1 MCTCTWQYPT
11 ISYCYYNSVIQK
23 VPTQTVQGRKPSR
36 TSRAYTQSAAKTRN
50 RVHTHCTW
58 NSTHTWCTQL
68 FKSTLHWGRLE
79 DISRQFCS
87 AGWLYPLL
95 RSSSCLLQIHSV
107 GFLASPNFCPHSK
120 STSLPSPRG
129 GRDFLWLPLSFLP
142 PISPPISST
151 NIRNRVHIWWK
162 RFKHKMVAFKQTKID
177 NESSQ
182 YRIIYLIISTEYCL
196 IFKICTLSLVNS
208 YDRWIACK
216 TQWGKC
222 TFVQI
227 AHCALHHVV
236 VLLWNAVQSTQLL

>member
-1 MCTCTWQYPT
+1 MAIS
-11 ISYCYYNSVIQK
+11 ISYCYTEGPHTNCARTK
-23 VPTQTVQGRKPSR
+23 TQPLKQSIYAKRSKNKEQRSY
-36 TSRAYTQSAAKTRN
+36 TSYMEQY
-50 RVHTHCTW
+50 
-58 NSTHTWCTQL
+58 TWCTGL
-68 FKSTLHWGRLE
+68 FKSTLHRRRLE
-79 DISRQFCS
+79 DISRQFCR

-120 STSLPSPRG
+120 STSLLSPRG

-151 NIRNRVHIWWK
+151 NIRNRGDIWWK

-208 YDRWIACK
+208 NDRSILC
-216 TQWGKC
+216 
-222 TFVQI
+222 
-227 AHCALHHVV
+227 
-236 VLLWNAVQSTQLL
+236 STPRSKHL

>member
-1 MCTCTWQYPT
+1 MAIS
-11 ISYCYYNSVIQK
+11 ISYCYTEGRHTSCARTK
-23 VPTQTVQGRKPSR
+23 TQPYKQSIYAKRSKNKEQRS
-36 TSRAYTQSAAKTRN
+36 YTYMEQ
-50 RVHTHCTW
+50 
-58 NSTHTWCTQL
+58 HTWCTGL
-68 FKSTLHWGRLE
+68 FKSTLHRRRLE

-95 RSSSCLLQIHSV
+95 RSSSCPQQIHSA

-151 NIRNRVHIWWK
+151 NIRNGVDIWWK
-162 RFKHKMVAFKQTKID
+162 RFKHKMVAFKQTKIARD
-177 NESSQ
+177 NKTSSQ

-208 YDRWIACK
+208 YDRWIACNA
-216 TQWGKC
+216 QWGKC

-227 AHCALHHVV
+227 AHCALHIVG
-236 VLLWNAVQSTQLL
+236 LLWNAVQSTQLL